1 MSRQKTI
8 QDYYEKMYELYPT
21 IPQSDIKRILQYGWK
36 SFYLHNSYGGDVLIN
51 RLGFWF
57 YCGNLMN
64 NSIRWFEY
72 YKRKM
77 RVKLRVMYKR
87 KQIPWNGYY
96 YFALSQKQYD
106 EYLSQKN
113 RRGRPKKIFI
123 FSNTLLYKIYD
134 ECNITESGK
143 VAIFKIPWPID
154 MGFTNYKEQL
164 ITDKAESILVREP
177 LKLEDIL
184 LSIYDYEFITDEAR
198 KYKRKIMET
207 DG

>member
-1 MSRQKTI
+1 MKVKTI
-8 QDYYEKMYELYPT
+8 QDYYQKLFELYPT
-21 IPQSDIKRILQYGWK
+21 LPKQDIKRIVLYGWK

-57 YCGNLMN
+57 YSGNLMN
-64 NSIRWFEY
+64 NSVRWFEY

-87 KQIPWNGYY
+87 KQIPWDGYY
-96 YFALSQKQYD
+96 YFALSQNQYD
-106 EYLSQKN
+106 EYLGQKN
-113 RRGRPKKIFI
+113 RRGRPKKKFT

-143 VAIFKIPWPID
+143 VAIFRISWPLD

-164 ITDKAESILVREP
+164 ITDKAELILVREP

-184 LSIYDYEFITDEAR
+184 LSVYDYEFITDEKR

>member
-1 MSRQKTI
+1 MIQKTI
-8 QDYYEKMYELYPT
+8 QDYYEAICQEYPT
-21 IPQSDIKRILQYGWK
+21 IPKSDIKRILLYGWK
-36 SFYLHNSYGGDVLIN
+36 SLYLHNSYGGDVLIN

-57 YCGNLMN
+57 YTGRLMN
-64 NSIRWFEY
+64 DSIKWFEY
-72 YKRKM
+72 YKRKI
-77 RVKLRVMYKR
+77 RIKLRVIYKR

-106 EYLSQKN
+106 EYLGQKN
-113 RRGRPKKIFI
+113 KRGRPKKNFT

-143 VAIFKIPWPID
+143 VAIFRIPWPLD

-164 ITDKAESILVREP
+164 ITDKAELVLIREP

-184 LSIYDYEFITDEAR
+184 LSVYEYEFITDQKR
-198 KYKRKIMET
+198 KYKNMET

>member
-1 MSRQKTI
+1 MIEKSI

-21 IPQSDIKRILQYGWK
+21 LPKSDIKRILQYGWK
-36 SFYLHNSYGGDVLIN
+36 SLYLHNSYGGDVLIN
-51 RLGFWF
+51 RQGFWF
-57 YCGNLMN
+57 YCGQLMG
-64 NSIRWFEY
+64 NSVKWFEY

-77 RVKLRVMYKR
+77 RIKLRVLYKR

-96 YFALSQKQYD
+96 YFALSQPQYE
-106 EYLSQKN
+106 EYLGQKN
-113 RRGRPKKIFI
+113 RRGRPKKKFT
-123 FSNTLLYKIYD
+123 FNNHVLYKIYD

-143 VAIFKIPWPID
+143 VAIFRIPMPLD
-154 MGFTNYKEQL
+154 LGFTTYKEQL
-164 ITDKAESILVREP
+164 ITDKAELILVRDP

-184 LSIYDYEFITDEAR
+184 LSVYDYEYLSDDKR